1 MPLSR
6 YQGLITPRGDIAVI
20 SRALAAI
27 ALLCVPTLSPAADAF
42 TSDIPPFSIEQG
54 PRVGFVREIVTE
66 VGKRVGVNVMIVYGN
81 SWPKSQEEAKSRPD
95 TLIFPLARTKA
106 REPDYQWVFKVIDAD
121 VAFATAPGRPKVETD
136 AAARALK
143 GIGVRDGSP
152 MVKDL
157 QGRGYTNLVILKT
170 STDNARALQEGKIDA
185 WYAPAPEIAFNWI
198 ELKLPGAPAFGLKLD
213 SAPIYVAAS
222 KNTPGIDLAKWR
234 ATFAAM
240 EKDGMHARILGA
252 YGL

>member
-1 MPLSR
+1 MINRATAAFAAAAFFCAPTSSL
-6 YQGLITPRGDIAVI
+6 AV
-20 SRALAAI
+20 
-27 ALLCVPTLSPAADAF
+27 DAF
-42 TSDIPPFSIEQG
+42 TSNIPPFSIEQG
-54 PRVGFVREIVTE
+54 PRVGFVREIVSAIADRLGT
-66 VGKRVGVNVMIVYGN
+66 NVTIVYGK
-81 SWPKSQEEAKSRPD
+81 SWPKSQEEAQSRPD
-95 TLIFPLARTKA
+95 TLIFPLARSKD
-106 REPDYQWVFKVIDAD
+106 REPNYQWVVKILDAD
-121 VAFATAPGRPKVETD
+121 VAFASAPGRPKVETD
-136 AAARALK
+136 AAARALR

-157 QGRGYTNLVILKT
+157 QGRGYTNLVIAKT
-170 STDNARALQEGKIDA
+170 SAENARELNEGRIDA

-222 KNTPGIDLAKWR
+222 KITPGIDLAKWQ

-240 EKDGMHARILGA
+240 EKDGTRARILAA

>member
-1 MPLSR
+1 MIR
-6 YQGLITPRGDIAVI
+6 RTLI
-20 SRALAAI
+20 ALAA
-27 ALLCVPTLSPAADAF
+27 AACCCAPTSAFAADAF

-54 PRVGFVREIVTE
+54 PRVGFVREIVAE
-66 VGKRVGVNVMIVYGN
+66 IGKRLGTNVTIVYGK
-81 SWPKSQEEAKSRPD
+81 SWPKSQEEAKSRSD
-95 TLIFPLARTKA
+95 TLIFPLARTKT
-106 REPDYQWVFKVIDAD
+106 REPDYQWVVKVIDAD
-121 VAFATAPGRPKVETD
+121 VAFATAPARPKVETD

-157 QGRGYTNLVILKT
+157 QGRGYTNLVIVKT
-170 STDNARALQEGKIDA
+170 SAENARALQEGKIDA

-198 ELKLPGAPAFGLKLD
+198 ELKLPGAPVFGLKLD

-240 EKDGMHARILGA
+240 EKDGTRTRILAA

>member
-1 MPLSR
+1 MIR
-6 YQGLITPRGDIAVI
+6 RTVI
-20 SRALAAI
+20 ALAA
-27 ALLCVPTLSPAADAF
+27 AACFCAPTSAAAADAF

-54 PRVGFVREIVTE
+54 PRVGFVREIVAE
-66 VGKRVGVNVMIVYGN
+66 IGKRLGTNVKIVYGK

-106 REPDYQWVFKVIDAD
+106 REPDYQWVVKVIDAD

-157 QGRGYTNLVILKT
+157 QGRGYANLVIVKT
-170 STDNARALQEGKIDA
+170 SVENARALHEGKIDA

-198 ELKLPGAPAFGLKLD
+198 ELKLPGAPVFGLKLD

-222 KNTPGIDLAKWR
+222 KSTPGIDLAKWR
-234 ATFAAM
+234 ATFASM
-240 EKDGMHARILGA
+240 EKDGTRTRILAA

>member
-1 MPLSR
+1 MRRHACL
-6 YQGLITPRGDIAVI
+6 AV
-20 SRALAAI
+20 AAG
-27 ALLCVPTLSPAADAF
+27 AFFCAPTLSLAADAF
-42 TSDIPPFSIEQG
+42 TSNIPPFSIEQG
-54 PRVGFVREIVTE
+54 QRVGFVREIVSEIGRRLGTDIT
-66 VGKRVGVNVMIVYGN
+66 VVYGN
-81 SWPKSQEEAKSRPD
+81 SWPNSQEEAKSRPD

-106 REPDYQWVFKVIDAD
+106 REPDYQWVVKVIDAD
-121 VAFATAPGRPKVETD
+121 VAFATGPGRPKVETD
-136 AAARALK
+136 AAARVLK

-157 QGRGYTNLVILKT
+157 QGRGYSNLVILKT
-170 STDNARALQEGKIDA
+170 SAENARALQEGKIDA

-198 ELKLPGAPAFGLKLD
+198 ELKLPGGPVFGLKLD

-222 KNTPGIDLAKWR
+222 RNTPGIDLEKWR

-240 EKDGMHARILGA
+240 EKDGTRARILAA